1 MKRMLAAFLAAIG
14 MGLMASGALAQSLEA
29 IDKAEE
35 AVMQAWN
42 ATPLTFRHMVFVGEA
57 PQGFGVYKE
66 RANSTFN
73 AGQQL
78 VVYAEPVGYTHKD
91 NGDGTYSFG
100 FNVDLIVKSPSG
112 EIVGGQ
118 ESFQKLLLTSRAKNR
133 EFMLTLTLDLSDA
146 PTGDYILEYKIHDLN
161 SDKVGII
168 SLPFTLAK

>member
-1 MKRMLAAFLAAIG
+1 MKRMLAAFAAIG
-14 MGLMASGALAQSLEA
+14 MGLMATGALAQSLEA

-35 AVMQAWN
+35 AVLQAWN
-42 ATPLTFRHMVFVGEA
+42 ATPLIFRHAVFVGEA

-100 FNVDLIVKSPSG
+100 FNVDLMVKSPSG

-118 ESFQKLLLTSRAKNR
+118 ENFQKLVLTSRAKNR
-133 EFMLTLTLDLSDA
+133 EFMLTVTLDLSNA
-146 PTGDYILEYKIHDLN
+146 PPGDYVLEYKIHDLN
-161 SDKVGII
+161 SDKVGLI